1 VARDPS
7 GYYNAGPA
15 IVYIYWRYLP
25 SIGQAVSAS
34 SVLVFVPQSI
44 SMGRFNSNNYKSTD
58 YAREID
64 QARSDLEFDY
74 PNARV
79 FINFADGGSPSVR
92 CKPISLV
99 APDGQANVVTHH
111 LELPGKVFGTNGY
124 DCFVFSEGAL
134 EYGGKFG
141 YVSKR
146 LQDV

>member
-1 VARDPS
+1 
-7 GYYNAGPA
+7 
-15 IVYIYWRYLP
+15 
-25 SIGQAVSAS
+25 
-34 SVLVFVPQSI
+34 
-44 SMGRFNSNNYKSTD
+44 MGRFNQNNYKSTD

-74 PNARV
+74 PNAQV

-99 APDGQANVVTHH
+99 PPDGQANVVTYHI
-111 LELPGKVFGTNGY
+111 ELPAKFFGTHGY

-134 EYGGKFG
+134 EYGGKYG

-146 LQDV
+146 LQSM